1 MAKLYFY
8 YSSMNAGKSA
18 SLLQSSYNYQERG
31 LTTLLLCPA
40 LDDRYGQNKITSRIG
55 ISATAQAF
63 DREEDLF
70 ERVTVANQT
79 VTIDCVMIDEAQ
91 FLTKMQVHQLGRICD
106 ELDIPVLAYGL
117 RTDFKPNPSRAANI
131 CWLGR
136 IISKNSKRSVIVA
149 RKRPWFCAWMIKAA
163 WLPRALKSPL
173 VEMPNIFLSAANTI
187 RRNRPGEH
195 ELNLLANN
203 LPPKVR

>member
-70 ERVTVANQT
+70 ERVNVANQT

-117 RTDFKPNPSRAANI
+117 RTDFQAEPFEGSQY
-131 CWLGR
+131 
-136 IISKNSKRSVIVA
+136 
-149 RKRPWFCAWMIKAA
+149 
-163 WLPRALKSPL
+163 
-173 VEMPNIFLSAANTI
+173 
-187 RRNRPGEH
+187 
-195 ELNLLANN
+195 LLAWADN
-203 LPPKVR
+203 LKELKAICHCGQKATMVLRMDDQGRVVTEGAQIAIGGNAQYLSVCRKHYTAQSPRRA

>member
-117 RTDFKPNPSRAANI
+117 RTDFQAEPFEGSQY
-131 CWLGR
+131 
-136 IISKNSKRSVIVA
+136 
-149 RKRPWFCAWMIKAA
+149 
-163 WLPRALKSPL
+163 
-173 VEMPNIFLSAANTI
+173 
-187 RRNRPGEH
+187 
-195 ELNLLANN
+195 LLAWADN
-203 LPPKVR
+203 LKELKAICHCGQKATMVLRMDDQGRVVTEGAQIAIGGNAQYLSVCRTHYTAQSPRRA

>member
-40 LDDRYGQNKITSRIG
+40 LDDRYGQNQITSRIG
-55 ISATAQAF
+55 ISAAAQAF
-63 DREEDLF
+63 GQDEDLF
-70 ERVTVANQT
+70 ELLTLVRQT
-79 VTIDCVMIDEAQ
+79 TPVHCIMIDEAQ

-117 RTDFKPNPSRAANI
+117 RTDFQAEPFEGSQY
-131 CWLGR
+131 
-136 IISKNSKRSVIVA
+136 
-149 RKRPWFCAWMIKAA
+149 
-163 WLPRALKSPL
+163 
-173 VEMPNIFLSAANTI
+173 
-187 RRNRPGEH
+187 
-195 ELNLLANN
+195 LLAWADN
-203 LPPKVR
+203 LKELKAICHCGQKATMVLRLDDQGRVVTEGAQIAIGGNADYVSVCRKHYTARAPR

>member
-117 RTDFKPNPSRAANI
+117 RTDFQAEPFEGSQY
-131 CWLGR
+131 
-136 IISKNSKRSVIVA
+136 
-149 RKRPWFCAWMIKAA
+149 
-163 WLPRALKSPL
+163 
-173 VEMPNIFLSAANTI
+173 
-187 RRNRPGEH
+187 
-195 ELNLLANN
+195 LLAWADN
-203 LPPKVR
+203 LKELKAICHCGQKATMVLRMDDQGRVVTEGAQIAIGGNAQYLSVCRKHYTAQSPRQA

>member
-117 RTDFKPNPSRAANI
+117 RTDFQAEPFEGSQY
-131 CWLGR
+131 
-136 IISKNSKRSVIVA
+136 
-149 RKRPWFCAWMIKAA
+149 
-163 WLPRALKSPL
+163 
-173 VEMPNIFLSAANTI
+173 
-187 RRNRPGEH
+187 
-195 ELNLLANN
+195 LLAWADN
-203 LPPKVR
+203 LKELKAICHCGQKATMVLRMDDQGRVVTEGAQIAIGGNAQYLSVCRKHYTAQSPRRA

>member
-40 LDDRYGQNKITSRIG
+40 LDDRYGQNQITSRIG
-55 ISATAQAF
+55 ISAAAQAF
-63 DREEDLF
+63 GQDEDLF
-70 ERVTVANQT
+70 ELLTLVRQT
-79 VTIDCVMIDEAQ
+79 TPVHCIMIDEAQ

-117 RTDFKPNPSRAANI
+117 RTDFQAEPFEGSQY
-131 CWLGR
+131 
-136 IISKNSKRSVIVA
+136 
-149 RKRPWFCAWMIKAA
+149 
-163 WLPRALKSPL
+163 
-173 VEMPNIFLSAANTI
+173 
-187 RRNRPGEH
+187 
-195 ELNLLANN
+195 LLAWADN
-203 LPPKVR
+203 LKELKAICHCGQKATMVLRLDDQGRVVTEGAQIAIGGNADYVSVCRKHYTAQAPR

>member
-55 ISATAQAF
+55 ISAAAQGF
-63 DREEDLF
+63 GRDEDLF
-70 ERVTVANQT
+70 ELLIVSCQT
-79 VTIDCVMIDEAQ
+79 RPVHCIMIDEAQ

-117 RTDFKPNPSRAANI
+117 RTDFQAEPFEGSQY
-131 CWLGR
+131 
-136 IISKNSKRSVIVA
+136 
-149 RKRPWFCAWMIKAA
+149 
-163 WLPRALKSPL
+163 
-173 VEMPNIFLSAANTI
+173 
-187 RRNRPGEH
+187 
-195 ELNLLANN
+195 LLAWADN
-203 LPPKVR
+203 LKELKAICHCGQKATMVLRMDDQGQVVTEGAQIAIDGNADYVSVCRKHYTAQAPG